1 MNIGRLRLRIPAK
14 LPRRRRYPADPAM
27 WPAAITATA
36 HAMRCGDTP
45 TMALL
50 VTGLPGEVGP
60 DWLAPVLAF
69 PGLVTTSV
77 HITPVSREKSVA
89 SLRRK
94 RARLE
99 SSRRLNA
106 RRQRLS
112 DPEIDASAFDAE
124 ELATRIAT
132 DDTRLHTLAAYLT
145 VHADT
150 EPELAETVAQLRAH
164 ASAAGLTVRP
174 ASFRQLQ
181 ALTATLPFAVDPVGS
196 ARTVDTDVVAAAF
209 PFTTPDPPPNTGIL
223 LGSNIASGA
232 PVTWDRFSQANH
244 NQVIV
249 ARSGAGK
256 SFLAK
261 TEIAR
266 WAYRGVATTIIDPDN
281 EYTHL
286 TEALGG
292 TVVHVGAEDVRLN
305 PLDLPATGEADAFTR
320 RIMFVHTVCAIA
332 LGSDITGDE
341 TAALDT
347 AVLAAYASAGIDH
360 DPATWKRPAPLM
372 RDVHRHLTDGSDAGR
387 ALAARL
393 NPFITGGFNRLFN
406 GPSTTTPTGHMVSF
420 NLTHLPDE
428 LAAVGTLLVLDAAW
442 RRATTTA
449 ERHIVAVDE
458 AWLLLRSPAGA
469 AFLARLAKS
478 ARKHRAGL
486 TVITQDAEDMLAS
499 ELGRIVI
506 ANAATQIL
514 MRQAPQ
520 VAGAVADAFHLT
532 AAEKAFVTG
541 AHQGEALLL
550 AGDTHVAFCSAAAE
564 MDPSLLLTGEAAAT

>member
-1 MNIGRLRLRIPAK
+1 MNILDR
-14 LPRRRRYPADPAM
+14 LPRRRPPADPAM
-27 WPAAITATA
+27 WPAVIDA
-36 HAMRCGDTP
+36 HTHTIRCGDTP
-45 TMALL
+45 TAALL

-60 DWLAPVLAF
+60 DWLAPLLAF
-69 PGLVTTSV
+69 PGLASTAI
-77 HITPVSREKSVA
+77 HIAPVSRDKTMT

-99 SSRRLNA
+99 SSRRFAA

-124 ELATRIAT
+124 DLAARIAT
-132 DDTRLHTLAAYLT
+132 DDTRLFTFAAYLL

-150 EPELAETVAQLRAH
+150 DTALAETVAQLRAH
-164 ASAAGLTVRP
+164 AAAAGLTVRP

-181 ALTATLPFAVDPVGS
+181 TLTSVLPFGVDAVGS
-196 ARTVDTDVVAAAF
+196 ARTIDTDVIAAAF

-223 LGSNIASGA
+223 LGVNLASGA
-232 PVTWDRFSQANH
+232 PVTWDRFTQPNH

-281 EYTHL
+281 EYTDL
-286 TEALGG
+286 VEALGG
-292 TVVHVGAEDVRLN
+292 TTIAVGADEARIN
-305 PLDLPATGEADAFTR
+305 PLDLPSDGESDAFTR
-320 RIMFVHTVCAIA
+320 RVMFANTVATIA
-332 LGSDITGDE
+332 LGTELTGDE
-341 TAALDT
+341 AAALDT
-347 AVLAAYASAGIDH
+347 AVLAAYTHAGITH
-360 DPATWKRPAPLM
+360 DPATWTRPAPLM
-372 RDVHRHLTDGSDAGR
+372 RDVHHHLAAGDSTAGK

-406 GPSTTTPTGHMVSF
+406 GPSTTVPAGHLVSF
-420 NLTHLPDE
+420 NLAPLPDE

-442 RRATTTA
+442 RRATGST

-458 AWLLLRSPAGA
+458 AWLLLQSPAGA
-469 AFLARLAKS
+469 AFLSRLAKS
-478 ARKHRAGL
+478 ARKHRTGL

-499 ELGRIVI
+499 ELGRVVI

-514 MRQAPQ
+514 LGQAPQ
-520 VAGAVADAFHLT
+520 VASLVANAFGLTGA
-532 AAEKAFVTG
+532 ERGFVTS
-541 AHQGEALLL
+541 ARQGEALLL
-550 AGDTHVAFCSAAAE
+550 AGDTHVAFCSVAAE
-564 MDPSLLLTGEAAAT
+564 MDPRLLLTGEAAA